1 MFSNDCH
8 AVWIDVPIYRDYAE
22 EKVGNSYI
30 NTTEIKIIEKVLEEL
45 NNCWGA
51 LPDQEKDRKKVGV
64 ITFYAAQE
72 RRIRQQIDLGSFP
85 NLQIEIGTVDRFQ
98 GREYPIV
105 VVSMVRNNTDGNV
118 GHAKVPER
126 VNVALS
132 RAQELL
138 ILIGCGNLFRQKA
151 RSSDNANLRPSVSS
165 NRFTR
170 RHEGCSPYPHGSMK
184 N

>member
-1 MFSNDCH
+1 MKTEGTTAVASCSVTTAMLYGLMFPYIATMPKRKLEILISIQPRLRSSKRFWKNLTT
-8 AVWIDVPIYRDYAE
+8 
-22 EKVGNSYI
+22 VGEHCQ
-30 NTTEIKIIEKVLEEL
+30 TRKKTE
-45 NNCWGA
+45 
-51 LPDQEKDRKKVGV
+51 KKVGV

-105 VVSMVRNNTDGNV
+105 VVSMVQNNTDGNV

-132 RAQELL
+132 RA
-138 ILIGCGNLFRQKA
+138 
-151 RSSDNANLRPSVSS
+151 RS
-165 NRFTR
+165 
-170 RHEGCSPYPHGSMK
+170 C
-184 N
+184 